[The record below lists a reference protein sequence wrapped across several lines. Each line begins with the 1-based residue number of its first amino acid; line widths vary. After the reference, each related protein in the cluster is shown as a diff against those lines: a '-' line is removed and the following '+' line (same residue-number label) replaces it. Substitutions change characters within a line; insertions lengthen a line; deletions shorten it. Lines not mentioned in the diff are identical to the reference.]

1 MASLPDSIGDLGLNT
16 DFNELRL
23 DRNVLQDLPST
34 MANLTKMGYVS
45 AANNPF
51 NRLKGHK
58 LGAILKSMHP
68 SKQFDLAYSSSP
80 A

>member
-1 MASLPDSIGDLGLNT
+1 
-16 DFNELRL
+16 
-23 DRNVLQDLPST
+23 

-68 SKQFDLAYSSSP
+68 SKQFDLAYSSDP
-80 A
+80 AAVRTALSLLLPRSLG